1 MPPEHVGPM
10 RRAYFPRMLVQS
22 EGRFQERGKLTM
34 VKAQAYLKAGKTR
47 KSEMLD
53 DFCEGAG
60 YCRRHAARVLHQAG
74 QRYLLG
80 EEVLV
85 GGATKR
91 LYRHRPPLVGP
102 AVQKALITIWSAS
115 TFLGRVRLAGGMPLF
130 VENQKGTWTSPS
142 GGRDT
147 AASPPDESGRDGRAP
162 GGGEADVSSAPALPY
177 PEHSSGW

>member
-1 MPPEHVGPM
+1 
-10 RRAYFPRMLVQS
+10 
-22 EGRFQERGKLTM
+22 
-34 VKAQAYLKAGKTR
+34 
-47 KSEMLD
+47 MLD

-60 YCRRHAARVLHQAG
+60 SCRRPAARVLHQAG

-115 TFLGRVRLAGGMPLF
+115 TFLGPVRLAGGMPLF
-130 VENQKGTWTSPS
+130 VENQKRHMDISIWRTRH
-142 GGRDT
+142 GGFSCR
-147 AASPPDESGRDGRAP
+147 
-162 GGGEADVSSAPALPY
+162 
-177 PEHSSGW
+177 